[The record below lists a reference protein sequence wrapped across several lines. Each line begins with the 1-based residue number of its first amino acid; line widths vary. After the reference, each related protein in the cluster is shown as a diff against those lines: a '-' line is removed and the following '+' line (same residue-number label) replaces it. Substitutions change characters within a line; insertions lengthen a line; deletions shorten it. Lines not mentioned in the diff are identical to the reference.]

1 MTVTSLMYHCKYI
14 NKCIR
19 NNMCGGKRYETT
31 WVAKRTTSINSFCFC
46 ESLLLGRNC
55 FQWQFKWIS
64 PISQYL
70 DDVRLET
77 TIFGLSGSSPKPRR
91 SNRIRINRGLLYV
104 KICACQSMN
113 AALISA
119 QQVNMW
125 LQLEEAYRD
134 DATHSSLV
142 MLMSP
147 FLFAIP
153 DYLPSKWAEW
163 SKTLEFF
170 DVPGQGWYAPTC
182 L

>member
-1 MTVTSLMYHCKYI
+1 
-14 NKCIR
+14 
-19 NNMCGGKRYETT
+19 
-31 WVAKRTTSINSFCFC
+31 
-46 ESLLLGRNC
+46 
-55 FQWQFKWIS
+55 
-64 PISQYL
+64 
-70 DDVRLET
+70 
-77 TIFGLSGSSPKPRR
+77 
-91 SNRIRINRGLLYV
+91 
-104 KICACQSMN
+104 MN